1 MLTQGRGRGRFRAGR
16 ILGKDHELL
25 VEEPPPLFPP
35 LIQKPLTLISSKS
48 DLHKILKYGEICEN
62 LNLSVY
68 YSNKTDNSI
77 HFKVVKYSDRFMKEL
92 LCHKNLQN
100 FCEKTGLFR
109 WFPCEL
115 KAQGTESKNK
125 KARLE
130 NKEILSQLSGLQDSV
145 DGVEGGEEDLKG
157 ESGSEEPPSE
167 DGMAE
172 EEDNDYLE
180 TYFDNGEGLSEPDSG
195 LDEATFV

>member
-1 MLTQGRGRGRFRAGR
+1 L
-16 ILGKDHELL
+16 E
-25 VEEPPPLFPP
+25 
-35 LIQKPLTLISSKS
+35 
-48 DLHKILKYGEICEN
+48 ILKYGEICEN

-180 TYFDNGEGLSEPDSG
+180 TYFDNGEGRHPLHQILLCCLTARPLAVVGLSEPDSG